1 MILLNKPIKFL
12 VLGRTGSGKTSIV
25 RAVCERMRLKQV
37 VSYTTRPMRESE
49 KVWSDHI
56 FITDSEVAQYENDIA
71 AYTEIDGNKY
81 FVTYDIIDSSDIYVI
96 DPAGLDSLKI
106 KCKDRYEF
114 VEIYIRT
121 PQKIA
126 EERAKLRGDKVK
138 IFQQRW
144 ISENQQFSEYENRH
158 TFAWHLRNDRSFEE
172 SVDKVCSW
180 IQIELDKRKDDAD
193 AKA

>member
-37 VSYTTRPMRESE
+37 VSYTTRPKRESE

-56 FITDSEVAQYENDIA
+56 FITDNEVAQYEKDIA

-144 ISENQQFSEYENRH
+144 VSENQQFSEYENRH

-180 IQIELDKRKDDAD
+180 IQMELDKRKGDAN
-193 AKA
+193 AET

>member
-126 EERAKLRGDKVK
+126 EQRAKLRGDKVK
-138 IFQQRW
+138 VFKQRW
-144 ISENQQFSEYENRH
+144 VSENPQFTDYENRH

-180 IQIELDKRKDDAD
+180 IQMELDKRKEEEMV
-193 AKA
+193 